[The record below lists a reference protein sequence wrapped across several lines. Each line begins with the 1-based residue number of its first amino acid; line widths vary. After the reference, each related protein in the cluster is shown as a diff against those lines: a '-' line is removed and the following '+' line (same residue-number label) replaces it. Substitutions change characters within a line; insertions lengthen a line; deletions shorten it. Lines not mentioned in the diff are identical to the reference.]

1 MSNDDRVTPNQ
12 VSLLLADDDRDDR
25 EFFEEVLRKVA
36 PGARLKTVENGK
48 QMIDYLAGCALTHL
62 PCSVIIDYN
71 MPLMNAIQVLD
82 WMCSRTWY
90 DGINKF
96 VWSTSA
102 EKKYIDGCRE
112 HGALS
117 YFVKPETEEGLFTV
131 VQQIV
136 GYCVK

>member
-1 MSNDDRVTPNQ
+1 MSNNDPLVLTQVTI
-12 VSLLLADDDRDDR
+12 LLADDDRDDR
-25 EFFEEVLRKVA
+25 EFFEDVLHKVA

-62 PCSVIIDYN
+62 PSSVIIDFN

-82 WMCSRTWY
+82 WMCSRSWY

-96 VWSTSA
+96 VWSTSP

-112 HGALS
+112 HGALT
-117 YFVKPETEEGLFTV
+117 YFIKPETEEALFSI
-131 VQQIV
+131 VQQV
-136 GYCVK
+136 VSYSVK